1 MGKYRKASHC
11 TYDCRYHIVWITK
24 YRRKW
29 VNKEIEADL
38 KTILENICKEMYI
51 NIIKLGMEE
60 DHIHMYVSIPT
71 VQPLSY
77 VMQKLKGVS
86 SKKIKEKYGE
96 YLNEYYWKQ
105 GVGIWAVGY
114 FVATVG
120 EVTHDIISKYVEN
133 QGREDVLGEE
143 IVL

>member
-1 MGKYRKASHC
+1 M
-11 TYDCRYHIVWITK
+11 
-24 YRRKW
+24 
-29 VNKEIEADL
+29 
-38 KTILENICKEMYI
+38 
-51 NIIKLGMEE
+51 
-60 DHIHMYVSIPT
+60 
-71 VQPLSY
+71 Y